1 MEINRARE
9 LVMMKNFCLAKK
21 VIGFFGAPFPVIY
34 DIPLTAVSRL
44 LFSYLVLAGMVADR
58 STDVDLK
65 G

>member
-1 MEINRARE
+1 
-9 LVMMKNFCLAKK
+9 MMKNFCLAKK